1 MFSAAMLGP
10 PINPDEG
17 SSELRNESSSSVYT
31 ISHTVL
37 YVRGRPWVRQ
47 WFNYRNPVSFLFRGQ
62 SQ

>member
-17 SSELRNESSSSVYT
+17 SSEIRNESSSSVYT

-37 YVRGRPWVRQ
+37 YVRGAPG
-47 WFNYRNPVSFLFRGQ
+47 SGSGLIIGIL
-62 SQ
+62 

>member
-17 SSELRNESSSSVYT
+17 SSEIRNESSSSVYT
-31 ISHTVL
+31 ISHCFI
-37 YVRGRPWVRQ
+37 RAGRPWVRQ
-47 WFNYRNPVSFLFRGQ
+47 WLNYRNPVSFLYRGQ